1 MGKYDDIINMS
12 HHVSKRHPQMS
23 LEARSAQFA
32 PFAALTGYGD
42 VINETGRL
50 TNEKIEIDD
59 ELKEIAIAEKNEF
72 INKQAD
78 MINTLKIFKDDVKE
92 YLDYLNSLSG
102 TQYNTIQLVATQDE
116 EVRIQEMQD
125 EMVKLIDDI
134 IDLLM

>member
-1 MGKYDDIINMS
+1 MM
-12 HHVSKRHPQMS
+12 
-23 LEARSAQFA
+23 
-32 PFAALTGYGD
+32 
-42 VINETGRL
+42 
-50 TNEKIEIDD
+50 DD
-59 ELKEIAIAEKNEF
+59 ELKEIAIAEKDEF

-78 MINTLKIFKDDVKE
+78 MINILKIFKDDAKE

-125 EMVKLIDDI
+125 EMVELIDDI